1 MENIPH
7 NTAQGYYQ
15 HSNTK
20 SSFVICVNLLSLQS
34 IPSLFLYGLF
44 VSFKWFSII
53 VSYYFLVYFNLK
65 VFLYMAKITHDIVT

>member
-20 SSFVICVNLLSLQS
+20 SSFVIRVNLLSLQS
-34 IPSLFLYGLF
+34 ISSLFLYGLF

-65 VFLYMAKITHDIVT
+65 VFLYMAKITHNIVT